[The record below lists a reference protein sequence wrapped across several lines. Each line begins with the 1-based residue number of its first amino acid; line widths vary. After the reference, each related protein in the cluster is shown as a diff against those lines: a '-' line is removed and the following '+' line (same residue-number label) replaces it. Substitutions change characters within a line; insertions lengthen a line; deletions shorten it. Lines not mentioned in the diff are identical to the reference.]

1 MSQEN
6 IEGRRLARIHALY
19 YTATGIWPLLD
30 IHSFERITGPKVE
43 RWLVKTVGAL
53 VTAVGASLALA
64 ARNDPARAETV
75 VLATGSA
82 AALGTIDA
90 IYVAKRRISPV
101 YLLDALAQAA
111 LLVAWVR
118 SRRRTRNLKAGA
130 LLE

>member
-6 IEGRRLARIHALY
+6 FEGRRLARTQALY
-19 YTATGIWPLLD
+19 YAATGIWPLLD

-64 ARNDPARAETV
+64 ARDDPGRAETV
-75 VLATGSA
+75 LLATGSA

-118 SRRRTRNLKAGA
+118 SRRRTRDLQAGT
-130 LLE
+130 LSE